1 MQSECD
7 LLVIGSGAAGL
18 SAAVTAA
25 HGGLRVIV
33 AEKDAVL
40 GGTTAWSGGWIWAP
54 GNPVCAAAGT
64 SDSAE
69 AAETYLR
76 AVLGT
81 RFDAARVQTFLT
93 HAPRMVAFF
102 QSQTALA
109 FEPGSQIPDTYG
121 HLPGAGTG
129 GRSGPDRCAV
139 AWRGRGGP
147 DPTDGASSGGRRGQ
161 RRAGPASWS

>member
-40 GGTTAWSGGWIWAP
+40 GGTSAWSGGWIWAP

-76 AVLGT
+76 DVLGT
-81 RFDAARVQTFLT
+81 RFDAPRVQAFLT
-93 HAPRMVAFF
+93 PRMVAFF
-102 QSQTALA
+102 HWPLSPEARSPTPTATCPA
-109 FEPGSQIPDTYG
+109 Q
-121 HLPGAGTG
+121 
-129 GRSGPDRCAV
+129 
-139 AWRGRGGP
+139 
-147 DPTDGASSGGRRGQ
+147 
-161 RRAGPASWS
+161 GPAGDR